1 MGSAGSDEKVK
12 FLLEELDF
20 DGAFNYKKEKPADA
34 IPRLCPDGI
43 GTPLQFRHLRVDVYW
58 ENVGGET
65 LDAVLLNANNFSR
78 FVGCGMITTYA
89 KSETY
94 GLKHLMQ
101 IISKRIRFE
110 GFIQG
115 DLRPLYWDV
124 RLLKTDLTIGLLQ
137 RD

>member
-1 MGSAGSDEKVK
+1 VMRKLNFFSKNWISTLPSITKRRNRPMLFPAYVPMELVPHSIS
-12 FLLEELDF
+12 LL
-20 DGAFNYKKEKPADA
+20 
-34 IPRLCPDGI
+34 I
-43 GTPLQFRHLRVDVYW
+43 VDVYW

-78 FVGCGMITTYA
+78 FVGCGMISSYA

-94 GLKHLMQ
+94 GVKNLMQ

-115 DLRPLYWDV
+115 DLRHLYWDV
-124 RLLKTDLTIGLLQ
+124 FSLKINLTIGFLQ
-137 RD
+137 GD